1 MKTIYS
7 TLIAL
12 FTLTVVNAQI
22 PKLNSYPSAS
32 AVLFL
37 DFDGQLVRGTAWNW
51 NGDINAQA
59 SGLSNTAITEI
70 FNRVAEDYRIFN
82 LNITTDSTV
91 YAAAPATKRNR
102 VVVTPTYQW
111 YGQAGGVAYVGSF
124 VWGDDTPA
132 WVFSGLLNN
141 NVKYVAEAISH
152 ELGHTLGLQHQS
164 SYDGACTKTAEYS
177 GGQGTGEISWAP
189 IMGVGYYKNLTT
201 WSYGPNT
208 YGCSTMQNDIAII
221 AGAANGFGLRNDDYS
236 NTHLNATPVTVV
248 ASMFQTTGLINSA
261 TDKDVFRFD
270 INTSTNFKLNAV
282 PQSVGNANSGANIDV
297 RVSLLNLNGDT
308 ISRYNPT
315 DLLNA
320 GVDTNLNSSTYYLV
334 VEGVGNANLSDYGS
348 LGFYNISG
356 TLASTLP
363 IQRLQ
368 LTGTVHSSDH
378 TLNWNYEAD
387 EAIGAI
393 AIETSMDGRV
403 FTALATVNENNK
415 TYRRV
420 IGNDQ
425 ADSWYRIRLTTKE
438 TGRTYLSNTIVLRSR
453 SSNNINVVPTVIN
466 NRIQV
471 STAKAASYEL
481 WTSNGALLQKGQ
493 LMAGTG
499 FVETGHAPAGV
510 LILRIVE
517 NNRTETFRVIK

>member
-1 MKTIYS
+1 MKTIS
-7 TLIAL
+7 TLIIL
-12 FTLTVVNAQI
+12 LLTGSLVNAQI

-51 NGDINAQA
+51 NGDIDAQP

-91 YAAAPATKRNR
+91 YAAAPATKRAR
-102 VVVTPTYQW
+102 VILTPTYQW

-124 VWGDDTPA
+124 TWGDDTPA

-141 NVKYVAEAISH
+141 NTKYVAEAVSH

-164 SYDGACTKTAEYS
+164 SYDATCNKTAEYS

-201 WSYGPNT
+201 WYNGPNT
-208 YGCSTMQNDIAII
+208 YGCNTIQNDITVI
-221 AGAANGFGLRNDDYS
+221 AGGSNGFGLRTDDFG
-236 NTHLNATPVTVV
+236 NTHQSASLITPT
-248 ASMFQTTGLINSA
+248 AGLFQTTGLISSS

-270 INTSTNFKLNAV
+270 INTTTNFKLSAA
-282 PQSVGNANSGANIDV
+282 PQSVGTSNSGANVDV
-297 RVSLLNLNGDT
+297 RISLLGANGDT
-308 ISRYNPT
+308 LSRYNPS

-334 VEGVGNANLSDYGS
+334 VEGVGNTNLSDYGS

-356 TLASTLP
+356 SLASALP

-368 LTGTVHSSDH
+368 LTGLVHPSDH
-378 TLNWNYEAD
+378 TLNWKYEAD
-387 EAIGAI
+387 EPISSI
-393 AIETSMDGRV
+393 IIESSNDGKK
-403 FTALATVNENNK
+403 FNALETLAGTARSF
-415 TYRRV
+415 RRNLN
-420 IGNDQ
+420 NDQ
-425 ADSWYRIRLTTKE
+425 SDTWYRLKLVTQE
-438 TGRTYLSNTIVLRSR
+438 TGRVYYSNVIVLRNKQTER
-453 SSNNINVVPTVIN
+453 LYVAPQVANNNI
-466 NRIQV
+466 QV
-471 STAKAASYEL
+471 ATGTACQYEL
-481 WTSNGALLQKGQ
+481 WSSNGSLLRKGN
-493 LMAGTG
+493 LPAGTS
-499 FVETGHAPAGV
+499 FVEAGQASSGV
-510 LILRIVE
+510 LLLRIVQQ
-517 NNRTETFRVIK
+517 NRTETFRVIK

>member
-1 MKTIYS
+1 MKTIYL

-12 FTLTVVNAQI
+12 FTLNVVNAQI
-22 PKLNSYPSAS
+22 PKLNSYPAAS

-51 NGDINAQA
+51 NGDINALP

-164 SYDGACTKTAEYS
+164 SYDATCAKTAEYS

-208 YGCSTMQNDIAII
+208 YGCSTMQNDVAVI
-221 AGAANGFGLRNDDYS
+221 AGAANGFGLRSDDFG
-236 NTHLNATPVTVV
+236 NTHTTATPVTVV
-248 ASMFQTTGLINSA
+248 ASMFQTTGLINTA
-261 TDKDVFRFD
+261 ADKDVFRFD
-270 INTSTNFKLNAV
+270 INTTTNFKLNAA
-282 PQSVGNANSGANIDV
+282 PQSVGNSNSGANIDV
-297 RVSLLNLNGDT
+297 RVSLLNAYGDT
-308 ISRYNPT
+308 LSRYNPT

-334 VEGVGNANLSDYGS
+334 VEGVGNANLADYGS

-363 IQRLQ
+363 VQRLQ
-368 LTGTVHSSDH
+368 LAGTVHTNDH
-378 TLNWNYEAD
+378 TLNWNYVSD
-387 EAIGAI
+387 ESISQI
-393 AIETSMDGRV
+393 IIESSSDGRV
-403 FTALATVNENNK
+403 FHQLAVVNETASNF
-415 TYRRV
+415 RRI

-425 ADSWYRIRLTTKE
+425 ADSWYRLKIVTRE
-438 TGRTYLSNTIVLRSR
+438 TGRTYVSNTIVLRSR
-453 SSNNINVVPTVIN
+453 KSAMINVAPAVIN

-471 STAKAASYEL
+471 STGAAGSYEL
-481 WTSNGALLQKGQ
+481 WTSNGALLQKGL
-493 LMAGTG
+493 LMAGTS